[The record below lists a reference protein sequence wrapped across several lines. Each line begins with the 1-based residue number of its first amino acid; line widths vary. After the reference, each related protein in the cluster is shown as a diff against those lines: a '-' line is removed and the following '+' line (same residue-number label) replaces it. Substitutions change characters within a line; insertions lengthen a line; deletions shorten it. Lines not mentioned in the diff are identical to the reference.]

1 MCTWF
6 YADYKTLENYITR
19 AQKSPPANEIMLTIS
34 RITTM
39 TGDIRPT
46 DITAAIDSGRSGN
59 CQEHSRPDAADVKTR
74 RYVLS
79 QAPAV

>member
-1 MCTWF
+1 MQTELLSVLTVCACF

-19 AQKSPPANEIMLTIS
+19 AQMSPLANEIMLTIS

-46 DITAAIDSGRSGN
+46 DITAA
-59 CQEHSRPDAADVKTR
+59 DVG
-74 RYVLS
+74 
-79 QAPAV
+79 

>member
-6 YADYKTLENYITR
+6 YVDYKALENYITR
-19 AQKSPPANEIMLTIS
+19 AQRSPLANEIMLTIS

-46 DITAAIDSGRSGN
+46 DITAA
-59 CQEHSRPDAADVKTR
+59 DVG
-74 RYVLS
+74 
-79 QAPAV
+79 